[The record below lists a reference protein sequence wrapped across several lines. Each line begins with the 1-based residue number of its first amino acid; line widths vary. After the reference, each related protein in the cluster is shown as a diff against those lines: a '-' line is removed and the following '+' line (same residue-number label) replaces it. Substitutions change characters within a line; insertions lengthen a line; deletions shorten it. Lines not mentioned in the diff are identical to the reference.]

1 MISDPV
7 KNFETQFPIQR
18 KSVGPTATASSRKI
32 QVPTRYVCTEEQ
44 KYRGYQTWAYSFV
57 GGAKGL
63 SALFSQKGGAAHSLG
78 RIHLWGCKGTK
89 HPFFSEGGCGVI
101 LWAYSFVGVQRD

>member
-63 SALFSQKGGAAHSLG
+63 SALFSQKGVRRTPLVAPFHSYLTVF
-78 RIHLWGCKGTK
+78 LN
-89 HPFFSEGGCGVI
+89 FFI
-101 LWAYSFVGVQRD
+101 LLAILFFQFEDG